1 MTPPSIRRT
10 PHPSH
15 EPSHRAQEHVV
26 PVPVPTPAAFR
37 SLSLPPRHLPTATT
51 RETPSPAPRI
61 HSRPRFHSTRHG
73 STLAPASTRLDTIS
87 PGALFSVFSRFFFPS
102 PQRGSVEHHTPET
115 LPPISRCPGSSLA
128 PSPAPVPLLSSGSP
142 SFFLSLSL
150 RFGSCLRASPLV
162 SSRAVS
168 GSSRRLCAGA
178 CAALEPARTPSPNPP
193 LRLTRRRPP
202 APANL
207 PSRPF
212 PCSFPSARPARFR
225 HVSFR
230 PVLLRVRRQSPSCA
244 PPVSVVCPGLFVR
257 ASVGPF
263 VLWFVLWFRRAPSLA
278 GAVVRSRVTVVV
290 CSEGTLAST
299 YVRCLRCCC
308 RPVERSCCRVLCWL
322 DPGACWMPPRVRFP
336 QRLWMMRW
344 EPRGDEHDARC
355 DVDVA

>member
-168 GSSRRLCAGA
+168 GSSRRLCAVSRQLARPVSVMSRSGRSFFV
-178 CAALEPARTPSPNPP
+178 CAAS
-193 LRLTRRRPP
+193 LRRVL
-202 APANL
+202 
-207 PSRPF
+207 RPF
-212 PCSFPSARPARFR
+212 
-225 HVSFR
+225 
-230 PVLLRVRRQSPSCA
+230 PSCA
-244 PPVSVVCPGLFVR
+244 PASLCVLPWVLSCCGSCCGSAALPVWQALSYGPESRSSSVPR
-257 ASVGPF
+257 ALWRLRMCAVSAAVVALSNGP
-263 VLWFVLWFRRAPSLA
+263 VAECSAGWILVLA
-278 GAVVRSRVTVVV
+278 G
-290 CSEGTLAST
+290 
-299 YVRCLRCCC
+299 CL
-308 RPVERSCCRVLCWL
+308 P
-322 DPGACWMPPRVRFP
+322 ACVSHRDC
-336 QRLWMMRW
+336 
-344 EPRGDEHDARC
+344 G
-355 DVDVA
+355 